1 MSEKTQFIK
10 NNWNLIDI
18 AIFVIVLIS
27 ITIAFTHADWMH
39 HNKDNV
45 LGASI
50 MVTRYG
56 IQIYRVLMLLL
67 VSKEIH

>member
-1 MSEKTQFIK
+1 MSEKTKFLTNK
-10 NNWNLIDI
+10 WNLIDI
-18 AIFVIVLIS
+18 AIFIIVLIS
-27 ITIAFTHADWMH
+27 ITIAFTHADWVL
-39 HNKDNV
+39 HNKDNA
-45 LGASI
+45 LGAAI

>member
-1 MSEKTQFIK
+1 MSEKSKFLANK
-10 NNWNLIDI
+10 WNLIDI
-18 AIFVIVLIS
+18 AIFAIVIIS

-39 HNKDNV
+39 HNKDNA
-45 LGASI
+45 LGAAI